1 MTVLQSIQI
10 DIDVTA
16 AVRAVSLSRAAR
28 HDTDLLLKTFLTSA
42 FAGPVIRPWM
52 IYRQD
57 GSVAT
62 VLGYSTLSADELR
75 LRVALA
81 IPALTEAI
89 RGIHGHAMPEFQPG
103 VKLRFLVRLCPTIH
117 VTPGKEGTARAGHR
131 HGERDAFL
139 VAVDRGTDGPT
150 RDGVYRAY
158 LAERLAGA
166 RIETCRLMQIRLAPI
181 LRPHRGSDAPASGY
195 GTRTVPDVALEGVLT
210 VVDPVP
216 FTSTLGAGVGRQRA
230 YGRGYVRLEPA
241 PLTSGA

>member
-1 MTVLQSIQI
+1 MVALQSIQI
-10 DIDVTA
+10 DVDVPA
-16 AVRAVSLSRAAR
+16 SVRAVSLSHAAR

-75 LRVALA
+75 QRLALA
-81 IPALTEAI
+81 IPALTGAI

-103 VKLRFLVRLCPTIH
+103 MKLRFSVRLCPTIH
-117 VTPGKEGTARAGHR
+117 VTPGKEGTARAGRR

-139 VAVDRGTDGPT
+139 VAVDEGTEWPT
-150 RDGVYRAY
+150 RDGVYRTY

-166 RIETCRLMQIRLAPI
+166 QIETCRLMQMRLAPI
-181 LRPHRGSDAPASGY
+181 LRPHRGRMRPPRA
-195 GTRTVPDVALEGVLT
+195 TRRGRCLT
-210 VVDPVP
+210 WRWKV
-216 FTSTLGAGVGRQRA
+216 F
-230 YGRGYVRLEPA
+230 
-241 PLTSGA
+241 